1 MKIDVLDIKGK
12 KVDEITLKKEIFGIE
27 PNETVLAQYVRVYRT
42 NQRQG
47 TSSTLNRGEV
57 SGGGKKPWKQ
67 KGTGRARVGSTRN
80 PIWVHGGV
88 AHGPKP
94 KDWTLKLP
102 KKVKRLALISAL
114 SSAVEKKKLTVLD
127 KIEIE
132 SPKSKLVCEI
142 VKNLDLK
149 GSTLIVLNEK
159 NDNLLLGS
167 RNILGLNPTLLNNL
181 NAYDILNARNVVFM
195 KDAILGVQKKYENK

>member
-80 PIWVHGGV
+80 PIWVHG
-88 AHGPKP
+88 PKP
-94 KDWTLKLP
+94 KDWTRKLP

-132 SPKSKLVCEI
+132 SPKSKLVSEI

>member
-1 MKIDVLDIKGK
+1 
-12 KVDEITLKKEIFGIE
+12 
-27 PNETVLAQYVRVYRT
+27 
-42 NQRQG
+42 
-47 TSSTLNRGEV
+47 
-57 SGGGKKPWKQ
+57 
-67 KGTGRARVGSTRN
+67 
-80 PIWVHGGV
+80 
-88 AHGPKP
+88 KP
-94 KDWTLKLP
+94 KDWTRKLP

-132 SPKSKLVCEI
+132 SPKSKLVSEI

>member
-94 KDWTLKLP
+94 KDWTRKLP

-132 SPKSKLVCEI
+132 SPKSKLVSEI

>member
-132 SPKSKLVCEI
+132 SPKSKLVSEI
-142 VKNLDLK
+142 VKNLDL
-149 GSTLIVLNEK
+149 
-159 NDNLLLGS
+159 
-167 RNILGLNPTLLNNL
+167 
-181 NAYDILNARNVVFM
+181 
-195 KDAILGVQKKYENK
+195 

>member
-132 SPKSKLVCEI
+132 SPKSKLVSEI